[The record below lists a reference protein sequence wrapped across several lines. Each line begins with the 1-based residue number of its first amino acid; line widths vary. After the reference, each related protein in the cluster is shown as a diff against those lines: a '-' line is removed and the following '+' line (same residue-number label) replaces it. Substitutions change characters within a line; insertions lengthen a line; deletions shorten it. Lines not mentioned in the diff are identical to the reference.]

1 MKKLKKLTLVEGTRF
16 LSNPEM
22 KHLQGGETF
31 YYCHCLGNTGE
42 GFEVSNCGECVS
54 HCGAAGMQN
63 CNIVRV

>member
-1 MKKLKKLTLVEGTRF
+1 MKKLKKLTLVEGARV

-22 KHLQGGETF
+22 IHLQGGATY

-42 GFEVSNCGECVS
+42 GFEVSSCSACVDAF
-54 HCGAAGMQN
+54 GAAGMQN

>member
-1 MKKLKKLTLVEGTRF
+1 MKKLKKLTLVEGTRV

-54 HCGAAGMQN
+54 HCGAAGMQK